1 MRRTGIPLAASLF
14 AALLGSAA
22 AAETVKLPAPDL
34 SMTVPLM
41 TALQNR
47 RSERQFADS
56 ELSPQ
61 ELSNLLWA
69 SLGVNRGDGK
79 RVAPSSL
86 NRQEVEI
93 YVLAKKGAW
102 RYDAKANALARVSE
116 KSLLPLAAGTP
127 ERNQPYV
134 LTAAAALI
142 YTADT
147 AKLPAG
153 RALQNASIDS
163 GLAAQGALLYCSAA
177 GLACVPR
184 TTMDGKALAE
194 ALGLEGERQPVMNII
209 AGHRAP

>member
-1 MRRTGIPLAASLF
+1 MRRLGITLAA
-14 AALLGSAA
+14 ALIAA
-22 AAETVKLPAPDL
+22 ASVSSAMAETVKLPAPDL

-47 RSERQFADS
+47 HSERKFAGS
-56 ELSPQ
+56 ELSPR
-61 ELSNLLWA
+61 ELSGLLWS
-69 SLGVNRGDGK
+69 SLGVNREDGK

-86 NRQEVEI
+86 NRQEVEA
-93 YVLAKKGAW
+93 YVLTKKGAW
-102 RYDAKANALARVSE
+102 RYDAKAHALVQVSD
-116 KSLLPLAAGTP
+116 KPLLALAAGTP

-147 AKLPAG
+147 SKLPAG

-194 ALGLEGERQPVMNII
+194 ALGLAGERQPVMNII